1 MERSCWTMAMR
12 RRTVS
17 VARCVTDSAG
27 WAGGLT
33 SPERMFAVPAI
44 LSCVSSQA
52 PHSGRSAAADLGSG
66 LAAIAAEDIDRQYI
80 DEQMTSPRQERKR

>member
-1 MERSCWTMAMR
+1 MAMR
-12 RRTVS
+12 KRTVS
-17 VARCVTDSAG
+17 VAICVTDSAG

-33 SPERMFAVPAI
+33 SHEHMFVVFAI

-52 PHSGRSAAADLGSG
+52 QHSGRPAATDLGPG

-80 DEQMTSPRQERKR
+80 DKQPTSPHQERKR

>member
-1 MERSCWTMAMR
+1 MAMR

-17 VARCVTDSAG
+17 VAMCVTDSAG

-33 SPERMFAVPAI
+33 SCEHMFVVFAI

-52 PHSGRSAAADLGSG
+52 QHSGRSAIADLGPG
-66 LAAIAAEDIDRQYI
+66 LAAIAADVDRQDI
-80 DEQMTSPRQERKR
+80 DEQTTSPRQERKR

>member
-1 MERSCWTMAMR
+1 MAMR

-17 VARCVTDSAG
+17 VAMCVTGCAG

-33 SPERMFAVPAI
+33 SYERMFAVFVI

-52 PHSGRSAAADLGSG
+52 QRSGRSAVADLLPG

-80 DEQMTSPRQERKR
+80 EEQTTSPRQERKR

>member
-1 MERSCWTMAMR
+1 MERSCSTMAMR

-17 VARCVTDSAG
+17 VGMCGTDSAG

-33 SPERMFAVPAI
+33 SHEHMFGVLAI

-52 PHSGRSAAADLGSG
+52 QRSGRSAVADLRPGI
-66 LAAIAAEDIDRQYI
+66 AAIAAEDIDRQYI
-80 DEQMTSPRQERKR
+80 DEQTTSPRQERKR